1 MNDISD
7 ELIGLMREGNRIRF
21 DDPPGARRLYADAVR
36 RCRIAGNQ
44 KQLIRAL
51 KGLGQIERD
60 IGHPDVA
67 LELYNEAVTIC
78 RAAGDPLLLA
88 HTVRHVGD
96 IHQDA
101 GRRKLA
107 EPCYQ
112 EALSIYRHHED
123 TAVLDL
129 ANAVRPFAA
138 LKQQNGEIDEA
149 KRLWNEAKDL
159 YAAANVSEGVAG
171 ATRELAR
178 LERKDHQ

>member
-1 MNDISD
+1 MNDTSD
-7 ELIGLMREGNRIRF
+7 ELIELMREANRIRF
-21 DDPPGARRLYADAVR
+21 DDPPGARRLYADAVN
-36 RCRIAGNQ
+36 RCRLAGQ
-44 KQLIRAL
+44 EEQLIRAL

-60 IGHPDVA
+60 LGHSDAA

-96 IHQDA
+96 IQQDK
-101 GRRKLA
+101 GRRELA

-112 EALSIYRHHED
+112 EALSIYRQHDE

-138 LKQQNGEIDEA
+138 LKQKNGEIEEA
-149 KRLWNEAKDL
+149 RRLWNEAKDL
-159 YAAANVSEGVAG
+159 YAAANVQEGVAG

-178 LERKDHQ
+178 LESKEHQ

>member
-7 ELIGLMREGNRIRF
+7 ELNELMREANRIRF
-21 DDPPGARRLYADAVR
+21 DDPPGARRLYADAVK
-36 RCRIAGNQ
+36 RCRIAGHQ
-44 KQLIRAL
+44 KHLIRAL

-60 IGHPDVA
+60 LGHADIA
-67 LELYNEAVTIC
+67 LELYSQAVTLC

-96 IHQDA
+96 IHQDE
-101 GRRKLA
+101 GRWMLA

-112 EALSIYRHHED
+112 EALSIYREQEQ

-129 ANAVRPFAA
+129 ANTVRPFAA
-138 LKQQNGEIDEA
+138 LKQQKGEIDEA
-149 KRLWNEAKDL
+149 KQLWNEAKDL
-159 YAAANVSEGVAG
+159 YAAANVPEGVAR

-178 LERKDHQ
+178 LERKEHQ